1 MYAIEQQIRVK
12 LEFRAMEKPVEISV
26 PWNVLGYLDLHAER
40 KLQEDGSVVYRVE
53 NSEEILRKLGQ
64 WSVMMAA

>member
-1 MYAIEQQIRVK
+1 MYAFERQIRVK
-12 LEFRAMEKPVEISV
+12 LEFRAMERPIEISV

-53 NSEEILRKLGQ
+53 NSEEVLRRLGK
-64 WSVMMAA
+64 WSLMTAA

>member
-1 MYAIEQQIRVK
+1 MYAFEQQIRVK

-40 KLQEDGSVVYRVE
+40 KLLADGSVVYRVE
-53 NSEEILRKLGQ
+53 NSDEILRRMGP
-64 WSVMMAA
+64 WSLMTAA

>member
-1 MYAIEQQIRVK
+1 MYTFEQQIRVK

-40 KLQEDGSVVYRVE
+40 KLEEDGSVVYRVE
-53 NSEEILRKLGQ
+53 NSEEILRRLGR
-64 WSVMMAA
+64 WSCMAAA

>member
-1 MYAIEQQIRVK
+1 MYAFEQQIRVK
-12 LEFRAMEKPVEISV
+12 IELPATDKPVEISV

-53 NSEEILRKLGQ
+53 NSDEILRRLGP
-64 WSVMMAA
+64 WSLMMAA

>member
-40 KLQEDGSVVYRVE
+40 KLMEDGSVIYRVE
-53 NSEEILRKLGQ
+53 NSEELLRRMGQ
-64 WSVMMAA
+64 WSLMTAA